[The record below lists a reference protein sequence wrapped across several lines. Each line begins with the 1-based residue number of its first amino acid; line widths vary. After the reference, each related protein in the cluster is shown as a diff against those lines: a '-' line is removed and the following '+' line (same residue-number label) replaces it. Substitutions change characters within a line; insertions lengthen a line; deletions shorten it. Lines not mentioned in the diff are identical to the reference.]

1 MPFNEELLVK
11 KIFESKIPIVS
22 AVGHETDYTLC
33 DLVSDLRAPTPSA
46 AVEMILPNRKEILIR
61 LLDSESKLKKILRR
75 IMHIQK
81 TEAIQEDHPHF

>member
-46 AVEMILPNRKEILIR
+46 AVEMILP
-61 LLDSESKLKKILRR
+61 
-75 IMHIQK
+75 
-81 TEAIQEDHPHF
+81 A

>member
-11 KIFESKIPIVS
+11 KSLSQKTIVS

-46 AVEMILPNRKEILIR
+46 AVEMILPNRKF
-61 LLDSESKLKKILRR
+61 LLDYW
-75 IMHIQK
+75 IQK
-81 TEAIQEDHPHF
+81 VN